1 MKQTAVEWLIGQM
14 KTYNMTLSVQNTSH
28 QNVIDFYK
36 AVEEAKEMEKLHIIV
51 AWKDGDGEFDK
62 AADSLSELYYNE
74 TFKSKHKYDPFYA
87 DIINQAKAMER
98 YQKDDSIEK
107 QVSILKDTL
116 EEMMT
121 GFDSE
126 ENRIDFILDICNG
139 YKKRINL

>member
-1 MKQTAVEWLIGQM
+1 MKQTAVEFLIGQM

-36 AVEEAKEMEKLHIIV
+36 AVEEAQEMEKLNIIL

-87 DIINQAKAMER
+87 DIINQAKEME
-98 YQKDDSIEK
+98 KLEK
-107 QVSILKDTL
+107 NNYICIKCKCKIDEEVHKVSD
-116 EEMMT
+116 
-121 GFDSE
+121 
-126 ENRIDFILDICNG
+126 
-139 YKKRINL
+139 